1 MPPKKPTC
9 SDLRQLL
16 TSAGIPVHSKAN
28 KSELQRLV
36 EQHLSAGGL
45 SAVPDD
51 DDSDGGD
58 EDDQHDLLDAFD
70 DEHDIAEALKL
81 LKQGYIE
88 KVTRKGYENMQKKLY
103 VWLHEKQTKGKH
115 QTIKLEISQ
124 AGVPIGIEGVIV
136 KTKVKQGD
144 EEVETEELRDLT
156 AFPINVFMEFL
167 LSLKSTTLIDRKT
180 GKPMLIGRGGLAGYR
195 KAFTN
200 LFVEKGLQ
208 QPPAMVQELKVYF
221 AALKRQDARE
231 KATGA
236 RPITE
241 GKEAIPYAVYVKICQ
256 EFFRNGQYF
265 ELLYATLCW
274 NLMCRTENTAMISI
288 EHLAMLADSIGVKF
302 SQQKCDK
309 TGDELPSHYRRMY
322 AGKGCTSVGVALAL
336 YLITHPGIGE
346 DGNMLFPGSPGSQKK
361 RFSESLNKLLEQTE
375 MKEFLTSYGLT
386 PKSFGSHSFRKG
398 AATFATSGC
407 TGGPSLISVCIR
419 AGWAVGGVLDRYIKF
434 DAKGDAFLGRV
445 LAGFDLSSPQFGSA
459 TPHFIDHAV
468 DSAMLHAVFPV
479 LLQHPKFTPIC
490 MHALA
495 CLLHQDDII
504 FSLPADNDGRLRVL
518 KTRLYREPAE
528 AEQLKARVSVES
540 AGIEVTGVPEFTH
553 MLSAL
558 LKIVK
563 EMADLPSRLCVN
575 LGAVMDAK
583 GAAAGN
589 ITEARLNQLLAE
601 QQDRILKGVQG
612 MVSRGNGAAEES
624 QHLPVILD
632 ASNKYKGYV
641 WCSKG
646 KTQDK
651 QPRFHLLPE
660 GYKVPGKK
668 YSAREIWGLWWQR
681 SADMTGKVA
690 GAAWD
695 GFYLPPL
702 RRLSRDDFSNISAKK
717 RLGEYRCLLLEMEGR
732 VKNEDAA
739 LFQEM
744 ESSYAKIPTATSDAM
759 LQKSWDLC
767 KGIVTENL
775 QKSRKGATKRS
786 SQVSFGTAV
795 WHRMGGSNNKKRKGS
810 DESCAGSGGDCGS
823 SGGGGGGAGGGG
835 G

>member
-1 MPPKKPTC
+1 MRSCVAFVTMPPQKTTC
-9 SDLRQLL
+9 SELRQLL
-16 TSAGIPVHSKAN
+16 TSAGIPVGSKLS
-28 KSELQRLV
+28 KSELQLLV
-36 EQHLSAGGL
+36 ERHLSAGGV
-45 SAVPDD
+45 SALPDD
-51 DDSDGGD
+51 DESDGGEED
-58 EDDQHDLLDAFD
+58 EQHDLLGAFD
-70 DEHDIAEALKL
+70 DEHDIAEALRL

-103 VWLHEKQTKGKH
+103 VWLHEKQSKGKH
-115 QTIKLEISQ
+115 QCIKLEFSQ
-124 AGVPIGIEGVIV
+124 AGAPIGIEGVTV

-144 EEVETEELRDLT
+144 NELESEELRDLT
-156 AFPINVFMEFL
+156 AFPISVFMEFL
-167 LSLKSTTLIDRKT
+167 LSLKSTTLIDTKT

-231 KATGA
+231 KATGS

-265 ELLYATLCW
+265 ELLYSTLCW

-288 EHLAMLADSIGVKF
+288 EHLAILADSIGVKF

-322 AGKGCTSVGVALAL
+322 SGKGCTSVGVALAL
-336 YLITHPGIGE
+336 YLITHPSIEE

-375 MKEFLTSYGLT
+375 MKEFLTCYGLT

-434 DAKGDAFLGRV
+434 DARGDAFLGRV

-459 TPHFIDHAV
+459 TPHFKDHAV
-468 DSAMLHAVFPV
+468 ESAMLHAVFPV
-479 LLQHPKFTPIC
+479 LLQHSKFTPIC

-504 FSLPADNDGRLRVL
+504 FNLPADNDGRKRVL
-518 KTRLYREPAE
+518 KTRLYREPSE
-528 AEQLKARVSVES
+528 VEQLKARVSVDS
-540 AGIEVTGVPEFTH
+540 DGIEVTGVPEFTH

-563 EMADLPSRLCVN
+563 EMADLPSRLCVD

-589 ITEARLNQLLAE
+589 VTETRLNQLLAE

-612 MVSRGNGAAEES
+612 IVLRGNGDAEEA
-624 QHLPVILD
+624 QRLPVILD
-632 ASNKYKGYV
+632 AGNKYKGYV
-641 WCSKG
+641 WCTG
-646 KTQDK
+646 KTKEK

-660 GYKVPGKK
+660 HYKVPGKK

-681 SADMTGKVA
+681 TADMTGKEEERKEGKKEEGGRERDCA
-690 GAAWD
+690 ARGARNSLDQRKASAASD
-695 GFYLPPL
+695 KKGKEASAASPGMVHKKEIGE
-702 RRLSRDDFSNISAKK
+702 RRREERRK
-717 RLGEYRCLLLEMEGR
+717 EGR
-732 VKNEDAA
+732 RGRERGIFRAA
-739 LFQEM
+739 RRAQL
-744 ESSYAKIPTATSDAM
+744 T
-759 LQKSWDLC
+759 
-767 KGIVTENL
+767 
-775 QKSRKGATKRS
+775 
-786 SQVSFGTAV
+786 
-795 WHRMGGSNNKKRKGS
+795 
-810 DESCAGSGGDCGS
+810 
-823 SGGGGGGAGGGG
+823 
-835 G
+835 